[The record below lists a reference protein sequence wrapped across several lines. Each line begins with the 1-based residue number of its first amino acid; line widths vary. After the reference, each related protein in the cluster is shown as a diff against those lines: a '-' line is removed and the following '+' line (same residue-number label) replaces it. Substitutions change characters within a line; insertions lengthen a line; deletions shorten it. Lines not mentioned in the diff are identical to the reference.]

1 MAGRRG
7 NGAVPAA
14 LTIAVGV
21 AGAVYFAPLGDWVA
35 ADPLPG
41 QQWMKSHIALA
52 LSLFGAVTLFGAVL
66 ALWQRGARPAAGSA
80 VHPWDPQ
87 QDGYLED
94 VRRRMRVVW
103 IDQFLARSLE
113 RVVPARLG
121 LRERKDGIT
130 GPLRVVDGDGPD
142 EVADIVALYE
152 ADRTQRRLVVLGEPG
167 AGKTTQLLHL
177 AEHLL
182 ADGAGPVPIV
192 VSLSTG
198 SWKVEPGRE
207 TTLQRTG
214 RADEATYDEK
224 VMRRERLRAA
234 RRVQAD
240 LAVAAAI
247 DWLSW
252 EISRLYQVPEA
263 KVAAWLRMDRSPI
276 VLLLDGLDEIRNVE
290 DRRRCVGVLSLL
302 RSRLNTAIV
311 VCCRTKEYFESERLL
326 NFGAAA
332 EITPLSAADIDQYL
346 ADAGD
351 ELASLRGACGRNAEL
366 VRLLNTPLALTVA
379 VLAYRGRLVDDA
391 AVAEL
396 LAGRLDH
403 LWSAYLAEALQRR
416 RSLTTP
422 GKPRFGDEATMGHLR
437 GLARLMESGG
447 RDTFAME
454 NLTLAWVRKA
464 DPAPP
469 GRIPMG
475 AYAVVALC
483 AALGLAG
490 YELRV
495 KGAGYAIASVVVL
508 ILTALMQWR
517 IAQRVNASGLSQL
530 QLAEFVAGRWRLD
543 LPSALLMALPSISTG
558 LMVGVCIG
566 ALGGVD
572 GLLLGLLPGV
582 TAGAAAAVLALP
594 VRAAPRRKRG
604 AGRVRSVRTAAARR
618 TLFVRVVTGAVAL
631 VVWWRLAAVLAA
643 VVGAEVRSLAY
654 HLMIAA
660 AAGAW
665 LTGFAVSL
673 RGWWSHRAAVRS
685 VLRRGVLPRDVREFF
700 PHLEEQI
707 IMRRTPSGYAFG
719 QPRDRLV
726 RYSFSRPA
734 MQDSSLCDGSGVVGA
749 IANR

>member
-1 MAGRRG
+1 M
-7 NGAVPAA
+7 PAA
-14 LTIAVGV
+14 LTVAVAV
-21 AGAVYFAPLGDWVA
+21 VGAVYFAPLGDWVA

-52 LSLFGAVTLFGAVL
+52 LSLFGAVTLFGALL
-66 ALWQRGARPAAGSA
+66 ALWQRGSQAAAGSPA
-80 VHPWDPQ
+80 HPLDPQ

-130 GPLRVVDGDGPD
+130 GPLRVVGGDEPD
-142 EVADIVALYE
+142 EVADIVSLYQ

-182 ADGAGPVPIV
+182 ADEAGPVPIV
-192 VSLSTG
+192 LSLSTG
-198 SWKVEPGRE
+198 SWKIEPGRE
-207 TTLQRTG
+207 TTLQWAG
-214 RADEATYDEK
+214 RADQATYDEK

-234 RRVQAD
+234 RRAQAE
-240 LAVAAAI
+240 LAVATAI

-252 EISRLYQVPEA
+252 EISRLYQVPEP
-263 KVAAWLRMDRSPI
+263 KVEAWLRMDRSPV

-302 RSRLNTAIV
+302 RARLNTAIV
-311 VCCRTKEYFESERLL
+311 VCCRTREYFESERLL
-326 NFGAAA
+326 NFGVAA
-332 EITPLSAADIDQYL
+332 EITPLSAADVDQYL

-366 VRLLNTPLALTVA
+366 VRLLDTPLALTVA

-403 LWSAYLAEALQRR
+403 LWSAYLVEALRRR
-416 RSLTTP
+416 RSLTAP
-422 GKPRFGDEATMGHLR
+422 GKSRFGDEATMRHLR

-447 RDTFAME
+447 RDTFTVE
-454 NLTLAWVRKA
+454 NLTLAWVRTV

-469 GRIPMG
+469 GRIPAG
-475 AYAVVALC
+475 AYVVLALC
-483 AALGLAG
+483 GALGLAA
-490 YELRV
+490 YELRATGV
-495 KGAGYAIASVVVL
+495 GYAVACVVVL
-508 ILTALMQWR
+508 GLAALAHWR
-517 IAQRVNASGLSQL
+517 FAGRVGARGLSQL
-530 QLAEFVAGRWRLD
+530 QLAEFVAGRWRLN
-543 LPSALLMALPSISTG
+543 LRRALVMPLPSITAG
-558 LMVGVCIG
+558 IAVGVSIG
-566 ALGGVD
+566 VLGGVD

-594 VRAAPRRKRG
+594 ERAAPRRRRA
-604 AGRVRSVRTAAARR
+604 AGQVRSVRTAAARR
-618 TLFVRVVTGAVAL
+618 TLVVRVVTGAVAL
-631 VVWWRLAAVLAA
+631 VTWWKLAAVLAP
-643 VVGAEVRSLAY
+643 VIGAEVRPLAY

-660 AAGAW
+660 GGGAW
-665 LTGFAVSL
+665 LSGFAVSL

-685 VLRRGVLPRDVREFF
+685 VLRCGVLPRDVGEFF

-707 IMRRTPSGYAFG
+707 IMRRTPAGYAFLHRTL
-719 QPRDRLV
+719 QSHL
-726 RYSFSRPA
+726 
-734 MQDSSLCDGSGVVGA
+734 VGA
-749 IANR
+749 AHQRTAATTTAARPPKSA